1 VKKKFVTPK
10 KISLLL
16 IFAIFLLLTAAIFTA
31 APKQQKPYT
40 AQQSQPQPQMVAPAH
55 GKVISGSFDKSKLK
69 SNAQWKKILTPEQY
83 YILRQS
89 GTETPFTGKLEYENR
104 KGTYYSVG
112 CNEPIFR
119 SEQKYDSHTGW
130 PSFWAP
136 ISPNALV
143 LREDNSIPGEPRVE
157 VLDKCG
163 NHLGHIFDDGPQPT
177 GKRYCM
183 NSAAMYFLPDKK
195 Q

>member
-1 VKKKFVTPK
+1 MR
-10 KISLLL
+10 KIIVS
-16 IFAIFLLLTAAIFTA
+16 IVIGIFLLGAFLFF
-31 APKQQKPYT
+31 QKMHTVHPNAT
-40 AQQSQPQPQMVAPAH
+40 SVQSQE
-55 GKVISGSFDKSKLK
+55 KIISGSFDKSKFKTDAEWRKLLTP
-69 SNAQWKKILTPEQY
+69 QQYKILR
-83 YILRQS
+83 LA
-89 GTETPFTGKLEYENR
+89 GTEIPFTGKLEYENR

-119 SEQKYDSHTGW
+119 SEQKYDSGTGW

-136 ISPNALV
+136 INKDTLV
-143 LREDNSIPGEPRVE
+143 LREDDSIPGEPRIE

-163 NHLGHIFDDGPQPT
+163 GHLGHVFDDGPQPT

-183 NSAAMYFLPDKK
+183 NSEAMYFVPDK